1 MTDVEKVT
9 LPPGQDRVVDWTKQ
23 VERRG
28 RVDEWSNGSWELG
41 DSTGLCMVEWSNTRC
56 VDDRLRCGMC
66 EDVLLP
72 SAGQVHYIDVVNDR
86 WGIISTS
93 STTF

>member
-1 MTDVEKVT
+1 MSLRQGMTDVEKVT

-41 DSTGLCMVEWSNTRC
+41 TRQDCAWLNGRIRDASMIDYDAGC
-56 VDDRLRCGMC
+56 VKTSCSLLQDRF
-66 EDVLLP
+66 
-72 SAGQVHYIDVVNDR
+72 I
-86 WGIISTS
+86 TS
-93 STTF
+93 ML